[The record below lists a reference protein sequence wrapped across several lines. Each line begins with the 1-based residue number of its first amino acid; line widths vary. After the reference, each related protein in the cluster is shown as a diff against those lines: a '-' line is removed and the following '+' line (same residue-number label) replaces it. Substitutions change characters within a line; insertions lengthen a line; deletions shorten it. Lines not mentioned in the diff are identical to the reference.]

1 MYHKVGDIMKKNI
14 MIFGGSLFINEAFN
28 QMKYKV
34 LNNKL
39 IIKLKG
45 KFEIDNFSSI
55 KLTTSKSIKFMKE
68 FIKVRQYSDC
78 VIALG
83 EADIELN
90 NKDEF
95 KSNLITMVNILKEH
109 NINPLMVS
117 LPKNYRNDIIA
128 MEYQEIID
136 SVVNSENLQ
145 YVYYG
150 DTDLDVS
157 YKVTTK
163 SQMKRAIIDF
173 CK

>member
-1 MYHKVGDIMKKNI
+1 

-117 LPKNYRNDIIA
+117 LPKNYRNDIIT
-128 MEYQEIID
+128 MEYQQIID

>member
-1 MYHKVGDIMKKNI
+1 MKKNI

-28 QMKYKV
+28 QMQYKV

-39 IIKLKG
+39 IVKLKG

-55 KLTTSKSIKFMKE
+55 RLTSKKALSFMKTFVE
-68 FIKVRQYSDC
+68 VRQYSDC
-78 VIALG
+78 ILALG
-83 EADIELN
+83 EADIELK
-90 NKDEF
+90 NKEEF
-95 KSNLITMVNILKEH
+95 KNNLISMVNILKNN

-117 LPKNYRNDIIA
+117 LPKNYRNDMLAI
-128 MEYQEIID
+128 EYQEIID

-157 YKVTTK
+157 YKVSTK
-163 SQMKRAIIDF
+163 SQMKRAIIDL

>member
-1 MYHKVGDIMKKNI
+1 MKKNI

-39 IIKLKG
+39 IVKLKG

-55 KLTTSKSIKFMKE
+55 KLTSEKAVKFMKS
-68 FIKVRQYSDC
+68 FIGIRHYSDC
-78 VIALG
+78 ILALG
-83 EADIELN
+83 EADIELK
-90 NKDEF
+90 NKEQF
-95 KSNLITMVNILKEH
+95 KNNLISMVRMLKEN

-128 MEYQEIID
+128 MEYQEVID

-157 YKVTTK
+157 YKVNTK
-163 SQMKRAIIDF
+163 SQMKRAIIDL